1 MKSSRN
7 ILLSLLVLSMI
18 CFLVPGRV
26 QAEMSLS
33 ISGMELGKV
42 NENGF
47 FPVTRIYKGS
57 PADRAGIREGD
68 LIAEVDHADI
78 SVMEAQ
84 EVDRTLSSRLGSG
97 ESSVL
102 TLLTPHG
109 KNLAWLK
116 PLDLTLEQQ
125 NAMDFYQ
132 VLSMYSQTAD
142 SQWKDLVD
150 LFQECVMGR
159 VGMVEAESDFSA
171 LGQALNQSRLDIA
184 GISLP
189 SGVPADVLALCSDV
203 KHQHVATQ
211 MKRYGAKGKMLDY
224 AQARWGDG
232 SFLDS
237 RWEKAQKAKTSAEEE
252 KRKAEF
258 YSNRL
263 LRYLEYPGED
273 LVALME
279 DL

>member
-1 MKSSRN
+1 MKSTRN
-7 ILLSLLVLSMI
+7 ILLPLLVL
-18 CFLVPGRV
+18 FLFCSLIPGHAH
-26 QAEMSLS
+26 AEASLS

-47 FPVTRIYKGS
+47 FPVTKIYKGS
-57 PADRAGIREGD
+57 PAHRAGIMAGD

-84 EVDRTLSSRLGSG
+84 EVDRTLSSRLGAG

-102 TLLTPHG
+102 TVLTPHG
-109 KNLAWLK
+109 KNLAWLR
-116 PLDLTLEQQ
+116 PLKLTLEQQ

-132 VLSMYSQTAD
+132 VLNMYSQVAD
-142 SQWKDLVD
+142 SHWKDLVE
-150 LFQECVMGR
+150 LFQECVTGR
-159 VGMVEAESDFSA
+159 IGMMEAESDFA
-171 LGQALNQSRLDIA
+171 TLGQALNQSRLDIT

-189 SGVPADVLALCSDV
+189 SGVPADVLAICSDL
-203 KHQHVATQ
+203 KHQYIATQ
-211 MKRYGAKGKMLDY
+211 MSRFAAKGKMLDY
-224 AQARWGDG
+224 AQARWGDA

-237 RWEKAQKAKTSAEEE
+237 RWEKALKAKAEAEEE
-252 KRKAEF
+252 KRKAGF

-273 LVALME
+273 MVTLME
-279 DL
+279 GQ